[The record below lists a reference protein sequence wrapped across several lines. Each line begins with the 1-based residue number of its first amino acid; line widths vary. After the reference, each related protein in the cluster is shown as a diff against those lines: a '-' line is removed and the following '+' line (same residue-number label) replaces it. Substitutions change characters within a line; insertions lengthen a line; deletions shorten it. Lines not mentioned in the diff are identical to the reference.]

1 MHPNII
7 KLIFV
12 LHLSYFY
19 TTIDK
24 SSTKKGVAHIHL
36 ISQTVDPIT
45 SILSSFNK
53 CYAHYFTTSNMTSD
67 GIMSKEIIG
76 A

>member
-1 MHPNII
+1 MVYRN
-7 KLIFV
+7 LI
-12 LHLSYFY
+12 HLIAFELFLC

-24 SSTKKGVAHIHL
+24 LCTQKGVEHIHL

-45 SILSSFNK
+45 SILSTFNK
-53 CYAHYFTTSNMTSD
+53 CYIHYLTASAMISD